1 MIRDSGVAR
10 SIIWY
15 LISQPGGK
23 IGATRLHDYRAHRHA
38 RHPEH
43 TLGHCHSMGGR
54 ILDRVKVR
62 SAAVEIESLF
72 SAARHIAIARA
83 AQATVEID
91 PVAQSI
97 NISVGSDT
105 VRKREIGAAHDVQIS
120 ATRARM
126 SYSATGMGYG
136 AANLSVVVRR
146 NACRRYRFC
155 VATGSGEALT
165 EGRHRRSPTRRS

>member
-1 MIRDSGVAR
+1 M
-10 SIIWY
+10 
-15 LISQPGGK
+15 
-23 IGATRLHDYRAHRHA
+23 RHA
-38 RHPEH
+38 FTIIELTV
-43 TLGHCHSMGGR
+43 TLCILSILSAIAIPWAGS
-54 ILDRVKVR
+54 ILDRVQVM

-91 PVAQSI
+91 PAAQSI

-105 VRKREIGAAHDVQIS
+105 VRTRKIGVAHDVQIS

-146 NACRRYRFC
+146 NASVDTVFVSRLGRVRY
-155 VATGSGEALT
+155 
-165 EGRHRRSPTRRS
+165 

>member
-1 MIRDSGVAR
+1 MRRAFTIIELTVTFGIL
-10 SIIWY
+10 SILSAIAIPW
-15 LISQPGGK
+15 
-23 IGATRLHDYRAHRHA
+23 
-38 RHPEH
+38 
-43 TLGHCHSMGGR
+43 MGG

-72 SAARHIAIARA
+72 SAARHIAIARGT
-83 AQATVEID
+83 QASVEID

-105 VRKREIGAAHDVQIS
+105 VRKREIGVAHDVQIS

-146 NACRRYRFC
+146 NASVDTVFVSRLGRVRY
-155 VATGSGEALT
+155 
-165 EGRHRRSPTRRS
+165 

>member
-1 MIRDSGVAR
+1 MRRAFTIIELTVTLCIL
-10 SIIWY
+10 SILSAIAIPWM
-15 LISQPGGK
+15 
-23 IGATRLHDYRAHRHA
+23 GA
-38 RHPEH
+38 
-43 TLGHCHSMGGR
+43 

-83 AQATVEID
+83 TQATVEID
-91 PVAQSI
+91 PSAQSI

-105 VRKREIGAAHDVQIS
+105 VRKRDIGIAHDVQLS
-120 ATRARM
+120 ATRSRM

-146 NACRRYRFC
+146 NSAVDTVFVSR
-155 VATGSGEALT
+155 L
-165 EGRHRRSPTRRS
+165 GRVRH

>member
-1 MIRDSGVAR
+1 VRRGSTIVELAV
-10 SIIWY
+10 
-15 LISQPGGK
+15 
-23 IGATRLHDYRAHRHA
+23 
-38 RHPEH
+38 
-43 TLGHCHSMGGR
+43 TLGILSILSAIAIPWMGE

-72 SAARHIAIARA
+72 NAARHMAIARA

-91 PVAQSI
+91 PAAQSI

-105 VRKREIGAAHDVQIS
+105 VRTRKIGAAHDVQIS

-146 NACRRYRFC
+146 NASVDTVFVSRLGRVRY
-155 VATGSGEALT
+155 
-165 EGRHRRSPTRRS
+165 